1 MDNFKLFSSFF
12 KFFALLLILNAYHL
26 HSSIRDNS
34 SFKKIE
40 LLEKFKKDYKNQ
52 KDIVKLK
59 KEVFN
64 LGGKAVPTLIEV
76 MKGQKYPDRSRW
88 TATFLL
94 GRIMGKKSSPFL
106 LNFLEHPNWVL
117 RLASLKTLLI
127 LKENNLGTA
136 LKKSLKDKSLLV
148 RSQALENIKRL
159 NLKEYSK
166 DVWAMLFDERNYHQ
180 GKNKKRKR
188 TQIIK
193 KVIKVLGELQF
204 KEALRPLLALV
215 KNEKYRDIFY
225 EVDYS
230 LQKITGEKS
239 PSKSRV
245 TKMNFWESF
254 SRRKD

>member
-1 MDNFKLFSSFF
+1 MKLSVLFF
-12 KFFALLLILNAYHL
+12 ILNIHGLNSA
-26 HSSIRDNS
+26 IRNNS
-34 SFKKIE
+34 SLKSLE

-52 KDIVKLK
+52 NDLVKLK
-59 KEVFN
+59 KDVFT
-64 LGGKAVPTLIEV
+64 LGGKAVPTLIKV

-106 LNFLEHPNWVL
+106 LKFLNHPNWVL

-127 LKENNLGTA
+127 LKENNLGQV

-159 NLKEYSK
+159 NLKEYSR
-166 DVWAMLFDERNYHQ
+166 DVWEMLFDERNYHK

-188 TQIIK
+188 SQIIK

-204 KEALRPLLALV
+204 KKALRPLLSIV
-215 KNEKYRDIFY
+215 QNEKYKDIFY

-230 LQKITGEKS
+230 LQKISGEKS
-239 PSKSRV
+239 PSKNRAK
-245 TKMNFWESF
+245 KMYFWKVF
-254 SRRKD
+254 SRTAN